1 MDEQKPGL
9 YRGDLLTQFSLTND
23 EEWFKKVDE
32 MFAAAS
38 KNNVLSMSSN
48 VNGTTFWYTI
58 NNHLQ
63 NLPEYLMVIN
73 RPITEEI
80 FKLLANFAGV
90 VRFHHA
96 NGAIFENV
104 VSALKDKGGRFCLA
118 EVDPAVY
125 AHVLRLPAVWLKNN
139 NKPTRYLQLR
149 LLDSSY
155 DKGMSLAHS
164 TPVPDLSHVDV
175 IGGENYDVH

>member
-1 MDEQKPGL
+1 MSEQKPSW
-9 YRGDLLTQFSLTND
+9 YRSKRVGEKITND
-23 EEWFKKVDE
+23 EQWFKRVDE
-32 MFAAAS
+32 LFTKAS
-38 KNNVLSMSSN
+38 KENVLSMSSAAK
-48 VNGTTFWYTI
+48 GTTFWYTI

-63 NLPEYLMVIN
+63 NLPEYLVIIN
-73 RPITEEI
+73 QPLTDELFEA
-80 FKLLANFAGV
+80 LASFAGT

-104 VSALKDKGGRFCLA
+104 VSEFEGAGGRFYLA
-118 EVDPAVY
+118 EVDPIVY
-125 AHVLRLPAVWLKNN
+125 VHVLRLPAAWLKRN
-139 NKPTRYLQLR
+139 NKPTRYVQLR

-155 DKGMSLAHS
+155 DKGTMLAHS